1 MKKNQRNQDKP
12 DPSGRFAGPSR
23 TWAAICHFG
32 MPGCY
37 LALLMAVFSNASFT
51 GIN

>member
-12 DPSGRFAGPSR
+12 DPSGRFVRPFR
-23 TWAAICHFG
+23 TWAETWHFG
-32 MPGCY
+32 ISSDY
-37 LALLMAVFSNASFT
+37 FALSKAVFSNASFI